1 MASSAPTAL
10 ARGCYCRGLPAVLDV
25 IGSREP
31 RPSLRETGSP
41 RDGAPTVG
49 QALSPAEGAPSTRLE
64 SCTSNA
70 RGARRRGRRARGTDT
85 LRIGLNAHL
94 LSFGQS
100 YRSAGI
106 SRYIRGLI
114 AGLPGFIAPDEAT
127 VFLGDRRI
135 PPEMAQNGLS
145 YAFTRLPTVRPQ
157 ARILWEQS
165 VAPLE
170 ILGRRVRVL
179 HSPAYVAPLATPCR
193 SVVTV
198 HDLGFILMPQFFK
211 PGNRMYLSTMARMSA
226 RRADRVIAVSESTKR
241 DVVRILKVPAERVE
255 VVHNAVEPI
264 FRPLPPETVRAF
276 REAHGLPERYILYV
290 GTLEPRK
297 QLPALLRAYARAR
310 RDHDLPCLVVGGGKG
325 WGYEGIFRL
334 AEELGLKDSV
344 VFPGFLPLADLPLWY
359 NGAGLFAY
367 PSRYEGFG
375 LPVLEAMSCGTPVV
389 TTAASSLPEI
399 AGDAASYVQPGD
411 VDGLAQA
418 LASLLEDDAR
428 RADLGRRGLARAAEF
443 SPESMIRRTVAIYRA
458 VGCS

>member
-1 MASSAPTAL
+1 M
-10 ARGCYCRGLPAVLDV
+10 
-25 IGSREP
+25 
-31 RPSLRETGSP
+31 
-41 RDGAPTVG
+41 
-49 QALSPAEGAPSTRLE
+49 
-64 SCTSNA
+64 N
-70 RGARRRGRRARGTDT
+70 
-85 LRIGLNAHL
+85 IGLNAHL
-94 LSFGQS
+94 LSFRQS

-114 AGLPGFIAPDEAT
+114 AGLPAVLSPDEAT
-127 VFLGDRRI
+127 AFLADRDI
-135 PPEMAQNGLS
+135 PPELERNGLS
-145 YAFTRLPTVRPQ
+145 YAFTHLPTARPQ

-170 ILGRRVRVL
+170 ILSRRIRVL
-179 HSPAYVAPLATPCR
+179 HSPAYVAPLAMPCR

-198 HDLGFILMPQFFK
+198 HDLGFILMPQFFP
-211 PGNRMYLSTMARMSA
+211 PGNRMYLSTMTRLSV

-264 FRPLPPETVRAF
+264 FRPLPPDAVRAF
-276 REAHGLPERYILYV
+276 REANGLPDRYILYV

-297 QLPALLRAYARAR
+297 QLPILLRAYARAR
-310 RDHDLPCLVVGGGKG
+310 RHGSLPRLVVGGGKG

-334 AEELGLKDSV
+334 VEELGIGDSV
-344 VFPGFLPLADLPLWY
+344 TFPGFLRLGDLPLWY
-359 NGAGLFAY
+359 NGASLFAY

-389 TTAASSLPEI
+389 TTTASSLPEV

-418 LASLLEDDAR
+418 LTSLLEDDAE
-428 RADLGRRGLARAAEF
+428 RADLARRGLDRAAQF
-443 SPESMIRRTVAIYRA
+443 SQDSMIRRTVAVYRA